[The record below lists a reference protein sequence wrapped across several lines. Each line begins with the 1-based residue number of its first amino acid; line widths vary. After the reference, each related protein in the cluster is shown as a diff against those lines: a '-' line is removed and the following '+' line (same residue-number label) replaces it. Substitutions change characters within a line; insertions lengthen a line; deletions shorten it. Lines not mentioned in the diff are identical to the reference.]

1 MARPGASTRTSP
13 SFNSFVAAAAGKN
26 RLSQAAT
33 PQIPARRKPL
43 KFIVFLIYLPPQRA
57 LLHTSV
63 TGLQYECGVYGAG
76 LQPLLGDL
84 RLPFW
89 KGFPERTR
97 NGTGTVGSFSRRATS
112 GSRGGHW
119 PFPAASAPQYRYH
132 RHRSLP
138 KDARSGPQTR

>member
-76 LQPLLGDL
+76 LQPLLGNL
-84 RLPFW
+84 RLPFG
-89 KGFPERTR
+89 KVFQSGREMGPELLDLFPGAQLLEVGV
-97 NGTGTVGSFSRRATS
+97 GT
-112 GSRGGHW
+112 
-119 PFPAASAPQYRYH
+119 
-132 RHRSLP
+132 
-138 KDARSGPQTR
+138 